1 MKKLLI
7 CILLIFGVFLCP
19 WPGWAQSLPVM
30 DLQAYNQFLEK
41 NKGKV
46 IVVDFWATWCGPCRK
61 KLPELQKCRD
71 VFPKEDLT
79 LIGISLDFNP
89 ETLATYLQDNPLN
102 YPVYLAEEN
111 LAEQLEVQA
120 IPLLFV
126 YDVAGQLQIVEEGL
140 TPHDTLCQNI
150 DNLTADPADP

>member
-7 CILLIFGVFLCP
+7 CILLLFGVLLCP
-19 WPGWAQSLPVM
+19 RPSLAQSLPIM
-30 DLQAYNQFLEK
+30 DLSDYKQFLEK

-61 KLPELQKCRD
+61 KLPELKKCRD
-71 VFPKEDLT
+71 AFTTEDLT

-89 ETLATYLQDNPLN
+89 DTLATFLQNNPLN

-111 LAEQLEVQA
+111 LAEQLGVQT
-120 IPLLFV
+120 IPMLFI

-150 DNLTADPADP
+150 DNLSAVP